1 MKTNLEKYNYY
12 LNIVKERQS
21 KFVDENAF
29 DIPEFLYGVH
39 PNGEI
44 STKITEKPYYYDP
57 KSFPK
62 EKPTKIDVA
71 NIKEYAESKEELLLN
86 EIRIPYHEI
95 TTYGKSSSAVKY
107 SEYKT
112 KFLTKEQAEIKSK
125 EVKDK
130 IEAENILL
138 QNGHS
143 RCQYC
148 RKVYPDTEKV
158 KEKMISIY
166 TYGREGRW
174 MEFCSKTCAMHSQ
187 MSLEG

>member
-1 MKTNLEKYNYY
+1 MKTNLEKYNHY
-12 LNIVKERQS
+12 LRIVKERQS

-29 DIPEFLYGVH
+29 DIPEFLYAVN
-39 PNGEI
+39 PNGEVV
-44 STKITEKPYYYDP
+44 TKTTEKAYYYDQ
-57 KSFPK
+57 KAFK
-62 EKPTKIDVA
+62 KDKPTKIDVIS
-71 NIKEYAESKEELLLN
+71 IKEYSESQGELSLSQ
-86 EIRIPYHEI
+86 IHIPYYEI
-95 TTYGKSSSAVKY
+95 SSIGKSSSAVKY

-112 KFLTKEQAEIKSK
+112 KFLTKEQSEIKSK

-130 IEAENILL
+130 IESENILL
-138 QNGHS
+138 QNSHS

-166 TYGREGRW
+166 TFGREGKW

>member
-12 LNIVKERQS
+12 LSIVKEKHS
-21 KFVDENAF
+21 KFVNDNAS
-29 DIPEFLYGVH
+29 DIPEFLYGVN
-39 PNGEI
+39 PNGGI
-44 STKITEKPYYYDP
+44 VNKITEKPYYYDQRAF
-57 KSFPK
+57 KK
-62 EKPTKIDVA
+62 DKPTKIDVA
-71 NIKEYAESKEELLLN
+71 SIKEYSESEEELSLSN
-86 EIRIPYHEI
+86 IYIPYHEI
-95 TTYGKSSSAVKY
+95 SSTGKSSSAVKY

-125 EVKDK
+125 EIKDK

-148 RKVYPDTEKV
+148 RKVYPDSEKV

-166 TYGREGRW
+166 TFGREGKW

>member
-12 LNIVKERQS
+12 LSTVKERHS
-21 KFVDENAF
+21 KFVTDNAL
-29 DIPEFLYGVH
+29 DIPVFLYAVS
-39 PNGEI
+39 PNGNI
-44 STKITEKPYYYDP
+44 ITKIVGIPYYYDQ
-57 KSFPK
+57 KAFSK

-71 NIKEYAESKEELLLN
+71 NIKAYSESENELSLSN
-86 EIRIPYHEI
+86 IYIPYHEI
-95 TTYGKSSSAVKY
+95 SSVGKSSSAVKY
-107 SEYKT
+107 TEYG
-112 KFLTKEQAEIKSK
+112 KFMTKEQAEIKSI
-125 EVKDK
+125 EVKEK

-148 RKVYPDTEKV
+148 RKVYPDSEKV

-166 TYGREGRW
+166 TFGREGKW
-174 MEFCSKTCAMHSQ
+174 MEFCSKTCAMHNQ

>member
-1 MKTNLEKYNYY
+1 MKTNLEKYNHY
-12 LNIVKERQS
+12 LHIVKERQS
-21 KFVDENAF
+21 KFVTDNAI
-29 DIPEFLYGVH
+29 DIPEFLYAVN
-39 PNGEI
+39 PNGGI
-44 STKITEKPYYYDP
+44 VTKITEKPYYYDQ
-57 KSFPK
+57 KAFK
-62 EKPTKIDVA
+62 KDKPTKIEVA
-71 NIKEYAESKEELLLN
+71 SIKEYSESEEELSLSN
-86 EIRIPYHEI
+86 IYIPYHEI
-95 TTYGKSSSAVKY
+95 SSIGKSSSAVKY

-112 KFLTKEQAEIKSK
+112 KFLTKEQVEIKSK